1 VIISSTDFAAVAR
14 AATEM
19 VKDWQV
25 IQDRGVIVERA
36 EPVNVDPSRAASGWV
51 GIYPTR
57 GTFDPRTLG
66 FGGGFRYQRPEFI
79 AICQAS
85 NQSDGA
91 ACQDSLG
98 ELVKAVADAI
108 LSDPTLKG
116 NVLMLADFEVSFDAY
131 EKVDDVIMQ
140 SATIRVVGETT
151 VSGG

>member
-1 VIISSTDFAAVAR
+1 MIIASVDFAAVAR
-14 AATEM
+14 AVTDM

-25 IQDRGVIVERA
+25 IQDIGAKIERA
-36 EPVNVDPSRAASGWV
+36 EPVNEDPSRCPWV

-57 GTFDPRTLG
+57 GTFNSRALG
-66 FGGGFRYQRPEFI
+66 FGGGFRYQQPEVI

-85 NQSDGA
+85 NQTDGA

-98 ELVKAVADAI
+98 ELVKAAVDAI
-108 LSDPTLKG
+108 LSDPSLKG
-116 NVLMLADFEVSFDAY
+116 TVLTLADFEVSFDVY
-131 EKVDDVIMQ
+131 QKVDDQIMQ

>member
-1 VIISSTDFAAVAR
+1 MIISSVDFAAVAR

-19 VKDWQV
+19 VKDFQA
-25 IQDRGVIVERA
+25 IQDIDARVERA
-36 EPVNVDPSRAASGWV
+36 EQVNEDPGLCPWV

-57 GTFDPRTLG
+57 GTFPPRALG
-66 FGGGFRYQRPEFI
+66 FGAGFRGQEPEFI

-85 NQSDGA
+85 HPNDGA

-108 LSDPTLKG
+108 LSDPSLKG
-116 NVLMLADFEVSFDAY
+116 TVLTLADFEVSFDDY
-131 EKVDDVIMQ
+131 RKVDDVIMQ
-140 SATIRVVGETT
+140 SATIRVVGQTT